1 MQLELDN
8 LGLIRRENMRHLR
21 TWFVWWLVF
30 LLVFTS
36 IPMEGL
42 AEFVYSKSDN
52 AMKQSPLK
60 VPEAPSINLKPGEL
74 IGERTENTKV
84 YYNGDGTFTRKIFFE
99 PIHIKKKNE
108 KQFEEVSTFFIDHPN
123 HVQAENTILEPRFY
137 KKMVDGEYAKFL
149 YNEYSISYSILEAS
163 GNGLKPIQA
172 KDVPAIYKK
181 KDNKIVHKN
190 IFPNIDLQN
199 IVFNESTKE
208 DLVLHSFTG
217 YHIFKFRL
225 KTDLHANIQDDGSIL
240 FTNKENEKVFEL
252 PKPFMV
258 DSNIDEHSGEAQRSE
273 NVTYELQQDDQGYIL
288 TVKADPQWL
297 KDPKRV
303 YPVYIDPSTSVAIAT
318 DAFVMSAYPTTNY
331 GSASSKWDS
340 AQGQYVLKVGYY
352 DGTTGTCYGFLN
364 PDTSNI
370 ENMNVTSATF
380 NVYVT
385 P

>member
-1 MQLELDN
+1 
-8 LGLIRRENMRHLR
+8 MRHLR

-42 AEFVYSKSDN
+42 AEFIYSKSDN

-60 VPEAPSINLKPGEL
+60 VPEAPSIDLKPGEL

-190 IFPNIDLQN
+190 VFPNIDLQN

-303 YPVYIDPSTSVAIAT
+303 YPVYIDPSTSVAIAA

-331 GSASSKWDS
+331 SSASSKWD
-340 AQGQYVLKVGYY
+340 AGQGQYVL
-352 DGTTGTCYGFLN
+352 
-364 PDTSNI
+364 
-370 ENMNVTSATF
+370 
-380 NVYVT
+380 
-385 P
+385 

>member
-1 MQLELDN
+1 
-8 LGLIRRENMRHLR
+8 
-21 TWFVWWLVF
+21 
-30 LLVFTS
+30 
-36 IPMEGL
+36 
-42 AEFVYSKSDN
+42 
-52 AMKQSPLK
+52 
-60 VPEAPSINLKPGEL
+60 
-74 IGERTENTKV
+74 
-84 YYNGDGTFTRKIFFE
+84 
-99 PIHIKKKNE
+99 
-108 KQFEEVSTFFIDHPN
+108 
-123 HVQAENTILEPRFY
+123 
-137 KKMVDGEYAKFL
+137 MVGGQYAKFFHD
-149 YNEYSISYSILEAS
+149 EYSISYSILEAL
-163 GNGLKPIQA
+163 GDGLKPIQA
-172 KDVPAIYKK
+172 KDVPATYKK
-181 KDNKIVHKN
+181 KENKIVHKN

-225 KTDLHANIQDDGSIL
+225 KTDLHADIQDDGSIL

-303 YPVYIDPSTSVAIAT
+303 YPVYIDPSTSVAIAA

-364 PDTSNI
+364 PDISNI
-370 ENMNVTSATF
+370 VN
-380 NVYVT
+380 
-385 P
+385 